1 MVTYIKVKS
10 GSHSVISDSCN
21 PMDCS
26 LPGSSVHGILQT
38 RIPEWVDYPFSRGSS
53 WPRNQ
58 TGVSCITGRFF
69 TSWATREEVIYI
81 CQRYSLKSSHPCL
94 LPISKF
100 KVHHNGLIYVY
111 IIKYIYTY
119 IYIFLI
125 HSPIDRHR
133 LSPCPGYTATIN
145 MVYWY
150 LFRMVILFSSEIC
163 PEVES
168 LDHTVVLFLIFWC
181 GEKDTIVPCW
191 WECKLVQ
198 SGWKKRVCRFH

>member
-1 MVTYIKVKS
+1 MTRPHVYMCPPHLEPPSHLPPHLPLTSLLTLSIGLFQSTGFGCPASCTALALAIYLNMVMYIKVKS

-38 RIPEWVDYPFSRGSS
+38 RIPEWEDYPFSKGSS

-81 CQRYSLKSSHPCL
+81 CQRYSLTSSHPCL

-111 IIKYIYTY
+111 IIKYICTY

-125 HSPIDRHR
+125 HSPIDGHR

-145 MVYWY
+145 MV
-150 LFRMVILFSSEIC
+150 
-163 PEVES
+163 
-168 LDHTVVLFLIFWC
+168 
-181 GEKDTIVPCW
+181 
-191 WECKLVQ
+191 
-198 SGWKKRVCRFH
+198 